1 MAKTEFTDSKEK
13 FHAQRDRPCAGG
25 WLALGNEAALKRL
38 KPLKSIQDQ
47 YIGSMMIS
55 IY

>member
-1 MAKTEFTDSKEK
+1 MAKPNSPIPKRNLTRSVTGG
-13 FHAQRDRPCAGG
+13 AGG